1 MRYQFK
7 ESFAMYRKWTEIL
20 NSSILFRGISP
31 ESLNIMLECL
41 KPRIQRCK
49 QREIVALYGTP
60 FQGIG
65 IVASGSVA
73 LTKETYSGNRI
84 ILDILNAGA
93 IFGEMVAFSD
103 NKVWP
108 VTVIAQ
114 DDSSLLFLPPDKIL
128 ETCSNVCTS
137 HSTLIMNML
146 KILSN
151 RALMLNKK
159 IEYLSAKSIRS
170 RVTNYLLDIYRIS
183 GDTTFTIP
191 MKRHELADYL
201 NMPRPSLSREMGLMR
216 KEGIIEFDGSSIK
229 IKNFLMP
236 EKSIE

>member
-1 MRYQFK
+1 MYQ
-7 ESFAMYRKWTEIL
+7 EWNEVL

-31 ESLNIMLECL
+31 DSLNIMLECL
-41 KPRIQRCK
+41 KPRVHLCK
-49 QREIVALYGTP
+49 QREIVVLSGSP

-73 LTKETYSGNRI
+73 LTKETYSGNRVI
-84 ILDILNAGA
+84 MDILNKGA

-128 ETCSNVCTS
+128 GTCSNVCAS

-151 RALMLNKK
+151 RTLMLNKK
-159 IEYLSAKSIRS
+159 IENLSAKNIRS
-170 RVTNYLLDIYRIS
+170 RVSSYLLDMYRMNRNA
-183 GDTTFTIP
+183 TFIVP

-201 NMPRPSLSREMGLMR
+201 MMPRPSLSREMGLMR
-216 KEGIIEFDGSSIK
+216 DEGIIEFDGSSIK
-229 IKNFLMP
+229 IKNILML
-236 EKSIE
+236 EKSIQ

>member
-1 MRYQFK
+1 MYQ
-7 ESFAMYRKWTEIL
+7 EWNEVL
-20 NSSILFRGISP
+20 NASILFRGISP

-60 FQGIG
+60 FQGVG

-84 ILDILNAGA
+84 IMDILNAGA

-114 DDSSLLFLPPDKIL
+114 EDSSLLFLPPDKIL
-128 ETCSNVCTS
+128 GTCSNVCAS
-137 HSTLIMNML
+137 HSTLITNML

-159 IEYLSAKSIRS
+159 IEYLSAKNIRS
-170 RVTNYLLDIYRIS
+170 RVGRYLLDIYRMNRNA
-183 GDTTFTIP
+183 TFIIP

-201 NMPRPSLSREMGLMR
+201 MMPRPSLSREMGLMR
-216 KEGIIEFDGSSIK
+216 DEGIIEFDGSSIK
-229 IKNFLMP
+229 IKNVSTL
-236 EKSIE
+236 EKFIE

>member
-1 MRYQFK
+1 
-7 ESFAMYRKWTEIL
+7 
-20 NSSILFRGISP
+20 
-31 ESLNIMLECL
+31 MLECL
-41 KPRIQRCK
+41 KPRIQRYK
-49 QREIVALYGTP
+49 QREIVAFYGTP

-84 ILDILNAGA
+84 IVDILNKGA

-128 ETCSNVCTS
+128 GTCSNVCAS

-151 RALMLNKK
+151 RALTLNKK
-159 IEYLSAKSIRS
+159 IEYLSAKTIKS
-170 RVTNYLLDIYRIS
+170 RVGSYLLDTYRMNRNTSFI
-183 GDTTFTIP
+183 IP

-201 NMPRPSLSREMGLMR
+201 MMPRPSLSRELGLMR
-216 KEGIIEFDGSSIK
+216 DEGIIEFDGSSVE
-229 IKNFLMP
+229 IKNIPTL
-236 EKSIE
+236 EKFIE

>member
-1 MRYQFK
+1 
-7 ESFAMYRKWTEIL
+7 
-20 NSSILFRGISP
+20 
-31 ESLNIMLECL
+31 MLECL

-128 ETCSNVCTS
+128 ETCSNVCAS

-170 RVTNYLLDIYRIS
+170 RVTNYLLDICRIS

-201 NMPRPSLSREMGLMR
+201 NMPRPSLSREMGLMH

-229 IKNFLMP
+229 IKNILML

>member
-1 MRYQFK
+1 
-7 ESFAMYRKWTEIL
+7 MYRKWTEIL
-20 NSSILFRGISP
+20 NSSILFQGISP

-128 ETCSNVCTS
+128 ETCSNVCAS

-170 RVTNYLLDIYRIS
+170 RVTNYLLDICRIS

-229 IKNFLMP
+229 IKNILML

>member
-1 MRYQFK
+1 MYQ
-7 ESFAMYRKWTEIL
+7 EWNEAL
-20 NSSILFRGISP
+20 NSSTLFRGINP

-60 FQGIG
+60 FQGVG

-128 ETCSNVCTS
+128 DTCSNVCAS
-137 HSTLIMNML
+137 HGTLIMNML

-170 RVTNYLLDIYRIS
+170 KVSNYLLDISRVS
-183 GDTTFTIP
+183 GGIIFKIP

-216 KEGIIEFDGSSIK
+216 DEGIIEFDGSLIK
-229 IKNFLMP
+229 IKNILIL
-236 EKSIE
+236 EKSIQ